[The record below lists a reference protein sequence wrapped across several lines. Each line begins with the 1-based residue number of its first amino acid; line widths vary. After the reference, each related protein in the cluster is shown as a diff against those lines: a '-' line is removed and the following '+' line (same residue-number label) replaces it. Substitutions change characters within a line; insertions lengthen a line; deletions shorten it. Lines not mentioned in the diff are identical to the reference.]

1 MSLASDD
8 IWQKFDLAKSEFIKM
23 EQEEMNTVTNN
34 IYQMMK
40 PTKSTDSLVPDIDM
54 LAFPSNLDVDINMD
68 GGIDMDFD
76 SLLEDILGFQDKPLR
91 HDCMWSGDMS
101 TNEEKSLM
109 LLNTNS
115 EPKNKPDIAPSTNMN
130 LGSITKDL
138 DCFDTPLSSETSD
151 LDETSSDIDGEVEV
165 GTINSRLQG
174 SRDTLKSNQDITY
187 SDHCYIATSKR
198 DIIKTREESSDD
210 DDSNSSQHINPSNT
224 FRIPNHP
231 VRVSPIH
238 TKPVNKPKFKFH
250 MKFNSTSLQSSRSLL
265 RRPRLQYPRQ
275 NGFKLPVLPN
285 TSKTIQVSCNLSPK
299 FSHLFLVRGVKW
311 FIFIIS
317 FLAFE
322 SFGGS
327 KVFLLKL
334 HFHLFSPPLPQPGFA
349 FFLSCIKN

>member
-40 PTKSTDSLVPDIDM
+40 HTKSTDSLVPDIDM

-91 HDCMWSGDMS
+91 HDCMWSGDIS
-101 TNEEKSLM
+101 ANEEKSLM

-115 EPKNKPDIAPSTNMN
+115 EPKNKPDIAPSTSMN
-130 LGSITKDL
+130 LGSLTKDL

-174 SRDTLKSNQDITY
+174 VRDTLKSNQDITY
-187 SDHCYIATSKR
+187 SDHCYIATSKKR

-238 TKPVNKPKFKFH
+238 TKPVNEPKFKFH
-250 MKFNSTSLQSSRSLL
+250 MKFKSTNLQNSRSLL
-265 RRPRLQYPRQ
+265 RRPRLQFPRQ
-275 NGFKLPVLPN
+275 IGFKLPVLPQ
-285 TSKTIQVSCNLSPK
+285 TSKSIQVRSNLSH
-299 FSHLFLVRGVKW
+299 FSNFFRLFHNLVPCSR
-311 FIFIIS
+311 
-317 FLAFE
+317 FLWRKHGY
-322 SFGGS
+322 SS
-327 KVFLLKL
+327 KTT
-334 HFHLFSPPLPQPGFA
+334 SPPTWLY
-349 FFLSCIKN
+349 FFSTL